1 MRTQHLEMFPI
12 TAREY
17 FLGSLFMRSLIRVF
31 PNFHEC
37 FYNVWNMERNVFY
50 FFHKITRRKLKR
62 GNSLYQSVNSPYRS
76 WWRMRW
82 REPFHVFHTVTE
94 TRLLPNQR
102 CHFFFLCG
110 VCSINKIISNWSR
123 VGFSWDPRCIWTYRY
138 QWYIYIE
145 RERAALKYFYYSKE
159 NWQDGDKQ
167 TIRCRSYSNDIRI
180 FTKII
185 KNIYITETK
194 HSLKYSNFIKVPN
207 PNCYKNIR

>member
-1 MRTQHLEMFPI
+1 MFTFCGAHQILLKNDAHATPRKFPI
-12 TAREY
+12 AAREY
-17 FLGSLFMRSLIRVF
+17 FLGSLFMRSLFRVF

-50 FFHKITRRKLKR
+50 FFHKITSIKLKR
-62 GNSLYQSVNSPYRS
+62 GNSLYQSVNSPYCS

-82 REPFHVFHTVTE
+82 RETFHVFHTVTE
-94 TRLLPNQR
+94 IKLFQIEVALV
-102 CHFFFLCG
+102 FLEIPDVFG
-110 VCSINKIISNWSR
+110 HIAIS
-123 VGFSWDPRCIWTYRY
+123 D
-138 QWYIYIE
+138 IYIE
-145 RERAALKYFYYSKE
+145 RERESWNVSTSKE

-194 HSLKYSNFIKVPN
+194 YSMKLLYFKNYWI
-207 PNCYKNIR
+207 YKGPKSQLL